1 MQVIAGNGPVPE
13 GCRGGVIAIGN
24 FDGVHRGHQT
34 LLARAEAEAKRL
46 GRPWGAVTFE
56 PHPRSYFRPEEPVF
70 RLTPEALKARLVAA
84 LGASFMAVLPFD
96 RARTSRSTPWRALAR
111 RASLANSSSE
121 GLGDFPTMGGAVS
134 PVTGGAV
141 PPVTDGADP
150 VPPVVEGVV
159 PPPVATGSVAISR
172 SMP

>member
-96 RARTSRSTPWRALAR
+96 RALAELSPEAFVAHQIGRAH
-111 RASLANSSSE
+111 
-121 GLGDFPTMGGAVS
+121 V
-134 PVTGGAV
+134 
-141 PPVTDGADP
+141 
-150 VPPVVEGVV
+150 
-159 PPPVATGSVAISR
+159 
-172 SMP
+172 